1 LLIRYK
7 IQTKGI
13 RNRLATRFR
22 TLTLRKLN
30 ILELFPMLSYVRSSV
45 DEIIS
50 KFGSDGELGLT
61 PLEVISRR
69 RIHGPNK
76 LEQAEKVKL

>member
-1 LLIRYK
+1 
-7 IQTKGI
+7 
-13 RNRLATRFR
+13 
-22 TLTLRKLN
+22 
-30 ILELFPMLSYVRSSV
+30 MLSYVRSSV